1 MWTILNYT
9 HAIKWATLYV
19 VYMYT
24 TTITIIMAG
33 NTKMK
38 NQSRIIME
46 SLSMLTMPVGMAT
59 KKTSRFFTS
68 CIALMGFDASSLKMK
83 CSKSLDICLTK
94 NIKKVV
100 DSQLRIG

>member
-38 NQSRIIME
+38 NQTSITME
-46 SLSMLTMPVGMAT
+46 LLSMLIMPVGMAT

-68 CIALMGFDASSLKMK
+68 CIALMVFDASFLKK
-83 CSKSLDICLTK
+83 KYSKSLDIRLTK

-100 DSQLRIG
+100 DRQLRIG